1 MTEPMTSR
9 WRGALVTCLPGLA
22 RTGTLALVCN
32 LVLEIS
38 QLTEAQ
44 GWPWKEK
51 TPTYFLM
58 FLLGTVVLWLLV
70 GLVHAL
76 VGRFSLTV
84 VISMTATALVAVADY
99 EKVHLRREPIYPSD
113 WEFVRDAGFL
123 TDVIG
128 PRVMIFLVL
137 SVLLAAVAAFAGA
150 RLLHN
155 RFVPAKSTRTPPS
168 RRARTTVRVLTGA
181 LCLLSLGYIAE
192 FNAPHNAARVV
203 YDALGATWRP
213 WSQERNYLGN
223 GFVGGFL
230 YNLGVPAVARPT
242 GYSAATM
249 ARVTA
254 KYSLAAERIN
264 RTRDPH
270 GLDHVNV
277 VMVLS
282 ESFSDPE
289 ALNGVHPARD
299 PIPLTRRLMASTMS
313 GNMLA
318 QNIGGGTANMEFE
331 ALTGMSLSN
340 FPPQVRVPY
349 QMLIPKYDTFPSVVR
364 WFERHGHRT
373 VAIHPFTTEMY
384 RRRDVY
390 RIFGFDDFIYDRK
403 MHDRR
408 RIGHQAYISDA
419 AAFHEVQRAI
429 STHRTPLFVNLVTMQ
444 NHIPY
449 AGRYDDPV
457 RVTDPDGKA
466 MTPIGQYTRGL
477 MHTDRALGQF
487 IGRLRR
493 SPEKTVVVFYGDH
506 LPGVYP
512 NSVFA
517 ANTARAMHQ
526 TPFFVWAN
534 FAGPGRT
541 QPTTSPIHFMDL
553 VLRRAGAAVPPYYA
567 LLEEL
572 RREVP
577 AVDSGIYV
585 DGANRRVRR
594 HQLSARAARLLAD
607 YRLVQYDLAVGK
619 RYSAKAMFGEAE
631 VQASRSPS
639 RPSPPGPSGNPRTQ

>member
-9 WRGALVTCLPGLA
+9 WRRALKSCRPGLA
-22 RTGTLALVCN
+22 RTGALALVCN
-32 LVLEIS
+32 LVLEVS
-38 QLTEAQ
+38 QLTGVE
-44 GWPWKEK
+44 GWPWKQK
-51 TPTYFLM
+51 TPMYPLM
-58 FLLGTVVLWLLV
+58 LLLGTLVVWLLV
-70 GLVHAL
+70 GLVHA
-76 VGRFSLTV
+76 VVARFSLTL
-84 VISMTATALVAVADY
+84 VITVTATALVAVADY
-99 EKVHLRREPIYPSD
+99 EKVRLRREPIYPSD

-123 TDVIG
+123 TNVIG
-128 PRVMIFLVL
+128 LRVIVL
-137 SVLLAAVAAFAGA
+137 LTLAVLLAGLASFAGA
-150 RLLHN
+150 RALRKGLALGKDD
-155 RFVPAKSTRTPPS
+155 RRTTQS
-168 RRARTTVRVLTGA
+168 RRTRVTVRALTGA
-181 LCLLSLGYIAE
+181 LCLLSLGYIGG
-192 FNAPHNAARVV
+192 FNSSGNAARAA
-203 YDALGATWRP
+203 YDALGASWRP

-230 YNLGVPAVARPT
+230 YNLGVPAVAKPV

-254 KYSLAAERIN
+254 RYTAAAERIN

-270 GLDHVNV
+270 ALDDVNV

-282 ESFSDPE
+282 ESFSDPG
-289 ALNGVHPARD
+289 ALRGVRPAQD
-299 PIPLTRRLMASTMS
+299 PIPFTRRLMASTMS
-313 GNMLA
+313 GKMLA

-331 ALTGMSLSN
+331 TLTGMSMSN

-349 QMLIPKYDTFPSVVR
+349 QMLIPKHQTFPSAVQ
-364 WFERHGHRT
+364 WFEQHGHGA

-390 RIFGFDDFIYDRK
+390 RIFGFDDFVYDRK

-408 RIGHQAYISDA
+408 RIGHEAYISDA
-419 AAFHEVQRAI
+419 AAFHEVQRTIA
-429 STHRTPLFVNLVTMQ
+429 SHREPLLVHLVTMQ

-466 MTPIGQYTRGL
+466 MKLIGQYTRGL
-477 MHTDRALGQF
+477 VHTDRALEQF
-487 IGRLRR
+487 IDRLRH

-512 NSVFA
+512 DSVFA
-517 ANTARAMHQ
+517 ANRARAMHQ

-534 FAGPGRT
+534 FAGPSGT

-553 VLRRAGAAVPPYYA
+553 VLRRSGAAVPPYYA
-567 LLEEL
+567 LLDEL

-577 AVDSGIYV
+577 AMDSGLFV
-585 DGANRRVRR
+585 DGANRQVRPR
-594 HQLSARAARLLAD
+594 DLSPRALRLLAD

-619 RYSAKAMFGEAE
+619 RYSAKAMFGNSVVRAA
-631 VQASRSPS
+631 QAP
-639 RPSPPGPSGNPRTQ
+639 

>member
-1 MTEPMTSR
+1 VPEPTSSR
-9 WRGALVTCLPGLA
+9 WRRTASAFLPGLA
-22 RTGTLALVCN
+22 RTGALALVCN
-32 LVLEIS
+32 LVLEIA
-38 QLTEAQ
+38 QLTGIQ
-44 GWPWKEK
+44 GWPWKQK
-51 TPTYFLM
+51 SPTYPLL
-58 FLLGTVVLWLLV
+58 FLLGAVVLWLLV
-70 GLVHAL
+70 GLVHA
-76 VGRFSLTV
+76 V
-84 VISMTATALVAVADY
+84 VARYSRTAVIMVTATALVAVADY
-99 EKVHLRREPIYPSD
+99 QKVQLRREPIYPSD
-113 WEFVRDAGFL
+113 WEFLHDAGFL

-128 PRVMIFLVL
+128 LRAM
-137 SVLLAAVAAFAGA
+137 VLLLLAVLLIGLATFAGA
-150 RLLHN
+150 LLLRKRLVS
-155 RFVPAKSTRTPPS
+155 RSSATPTPDS
-168 RRARTTVRVLTGA
+168 RQAPVTIRALTGA
-181 LCLLSLGYIAE
+181 LCLLSLGYVAG
-192 FNAPHNAARVV
+192 FNSPGNAARAA

-230 YNLGVPAVARPT
+230 YNLGVPAVAKPT

-249 ARVTA
+249 ARVSARYTA
-254 KYSLAAERIN
+254 AAERIN
-264 RTRDPH
+264 RTRNPH
-270 GLDHVNV
+270 GLDDVNV

-282 ESFSDPE
+282 ESFSDPA
-289 ALNGVHPARD
+289 ALRGVHPALD
-299 PIPLTRRLMASTMS
+299 PIPFTRRLMASAKSESVMS

-331 ALTGMSLSN
+331 ALTGMSMAN

-349 QMLIPKYDTFPSVVR
+349 QMLVPKHDTFPSVVR
-364 WFERHGHRT
+364 WFERQGHRA

-390 RIFGFDDFIYDRK
+390 RIFGFDDFVYDRK
-403 MHDRR
+403 MDHRR
-408 RIGHQAYISDA
+408 RIGHRAYISDA
-419 AAFHEVQRAI
+419 AALHEVQRAI
-429 STHRTPLFVNLVTMQ
+429 STHRAPVLVNLVTMQ

-449 AGRYDDPV
+449 AGRYDNPV
-457 RVTDPDGKA
+457 RVTDPDGKV

-477 MHTDRALGQF
+477 VHTDRALEQL

-512 NSVFA
+512 DSVFA
-517 ANTARAMHQ
+517 ANSTRAMHQ
-526 TPFFVWAN
+526 TPFFVWSN
-534 FAGPGRT
+534 FAGPGGA

-577 AVDSGIYV
+577 AMDSGIYV
-585 DGANRRVRR
+585 DGANRLVRR
-594 HQLSARAARLLAD
+594 NQLSARASRLLAD

-631 VQASRSPS
+631 LQASRSP
-639 RPSPPGPSGNPRTQ
+639 